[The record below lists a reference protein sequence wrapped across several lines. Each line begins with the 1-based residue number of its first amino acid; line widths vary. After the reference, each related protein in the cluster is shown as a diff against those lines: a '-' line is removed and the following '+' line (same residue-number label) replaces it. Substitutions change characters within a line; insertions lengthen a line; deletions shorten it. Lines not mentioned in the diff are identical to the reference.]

1 MQVNDD
7 TGPQRYQIRSYQ
19 PGRILINEIWY
30 TSPLII
36 HQNQLISNWPAQSV
50 TALTSNDLTF
60 LNEPIDILLLG
71 TGEKFINCDPMILHA
86 CYQRKIALEV
96 MDTRS
101 ACGTYLILTSEN
113 RRVAAALFL

>member
-7 TGPQRYQIRSYQ
+7 TAPQRYQIRSYQ
-19 PGRILINEIWY
+19 PGRILINEIWH
-30 TSPLII
+30 TSPVMI
-36 HQNQLISNWPAQSV
+36 HENQLISPWPVSPVA
-50 TALTSNDLTF
+50 TLTVNHLILLD
-60 LNEPIDILLLG
+60 EPLDIILLG
-71 TGEKFINCDPMILHA
+71 TGEKFINCDPLLRHA
-86 CYQRKIALEV
+86 CYERKIALEA